1 MIKEERKEVDARG
14 TRHGYRCLIVYVCA
28 LADLTV
34 QSRAQARLHLR
45 HRHRHRPRLARVPA
59 EAVAARTCHDAA
71 DEACTAAATVP
82 QVERELGSTAQ
93 GRRYFAGEAGPESF
107 VS

>member
-1 MIKEERKEVDARG
+1 MF
-14 TRHGYRCLIVYVCA
+14 VCA

-34 QSRAQARLHLR
+34 QSRARARLRLRLRLR
-45 HRHRHRPRLARVPA
+45 HRRLRPRPRLAHVPA
-59 EAVAARTCHDAA
+59 EAVAACTCHDAA

-82 QVERELGSTAQ
+82 QVERKLGSTVQ
-93 GRRYFAGEAGPESF
+93 GRRYFGGEAGPESV